1 MRIIITEASNPI
13 GKEALLVFIADR
25 FGLKRSSVDSM
36 MPFMRA
42 AGLLREV
49 KRSIFVATPA
59 AKAWLQ
65 SGSDIDFIRILHANM
80 RFIGELIRAA
90 KDGIQRNALYQEG
103 ALYGMNKE
111 KVRWLT
117 SFIVESGLVVETSWS
132 SIQATP
138 TGLRFIETLPLAEP
152 SAPASGTEIAS
163 GSATAQPTLEEQSEV
178 SRITESL
185 IRTSTDPSADGR
197 TSGAAFE
204 VSIERAFQQMGFQA
218 QRISGPGDTD
228 VLVQWYDDGGS
239 LRTAIIDGKSTSSG
253 HVTHTSVSDVAI
265 SEHKEKNAA
274 EFVAIVGPSFS
285 GGTLKKAAE
294 KQGWLLI
301 TAEELANLV
310 GFADTL
316 GLRPAEIGIIFE
328 LPDGQSR
335 LADLIDSR
343 QRELD
348 IVSLVISR
356 LKDEME
362 TGEAVSPRDISL
374 MERRTQ
380 LAPNVDELIETFSFF
395 SHFAPEVVR
404 VVEEEQDPKYVT
416 YRIGDVQSA
425 ARRLRSLAVAL
436 ETGLSPLASG

>member
-1 MRIIITEASNPI
+1 
-13 GKEALLVFIADR
+13 
-25 FGLKRSSVDSM
+25 
-36 MPFMRA
+36 
-42 AGLLREV
+42 
-49 KRSIFVATPA
+49 
-59 AKAWLQ
+59 
-65 SGSDIDFIRILHANM
+65 
-80 RFIGELIRAA
+80 
-90 KDGIQRNALYQEG
+90 
-103 ALYGMNKE
+103 
-111 KVRWLT
+111 
-117 SFIVESGLVVETSWS
+117 
-132 SIQATP
+132 
-138 TGLRFIETLPLAEP
+138 LRFIETLPLAEP